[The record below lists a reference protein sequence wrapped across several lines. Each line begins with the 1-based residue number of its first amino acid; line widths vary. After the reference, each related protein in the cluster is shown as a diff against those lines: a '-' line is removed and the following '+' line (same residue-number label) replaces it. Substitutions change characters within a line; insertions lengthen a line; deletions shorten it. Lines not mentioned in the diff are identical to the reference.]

1 MPLIVMTIFGMGER
15 WSIIDTEI
23 VIPKDFFIVRNQL
36 DWGSKTTEKLKII
49 PTKVTSRDLSFDEL
63 LIVETSRLPANVLYN
78 LCGVEV
84 LLVWA
89 QISRDP

>member
-1 MPLIVMTIFGMGER
+1 MKG

-49 PTKVTSRDLSFDEL
+49 PTKVTSRDLSFD
-63 LIVETSRLPANVLYN
+63 
-78 LCGVEV
+78 
-84 LLVWA
+84 
-89 QISRDP
+89 